1 VLTDVLNIAYSN
13 LVFVRDTKDTAYLG
27 FELSKAY
34 HDSIGILTSIEELLK
49 HRFHLVLGSPTEI
62 GTSKDSLLSFLYRSE
77 DVVKIHLIKLIV
89 KSLAVSI
96 VEIGLSDFTIV
107 AGSASRTGSTNLA
120 RCGCT
125 SLGVT

>member
-1 VLTDVLNIAYSN
+1 MAYSN
-13 LVFVRDTKDTAYLG
+13 LVFVRDTKDIAYLSLK
-27 FELSKAY
+27 LSKAY
-34 HDSIGILTSIEELLK
+34 YNSIGILTSIKELLK
-49 HRFHLVLGSPTEI
+49 HRFHLVLGSSTEI
-62 GTSKDSLLSFLYRSE
+62 GTSKDGLLSFLYRSE

-107 AGSASRTGSTNLA
+107 ASSASRTGSTNLA

-125 SLGVT
+125 SLGVA